1 MKRTLLLLALI
12 QGLLPAHAARG
23 DVITPDTKTIYTIDG
38 KTIAVSTNL
47 SDLLHITTSE
57 DYTGYRLMY
66 SNEALSLIIPEPTT
80 VTLSLLALASLATRR
95 RRK

>member
-1 MKRTLLLLALI
+1 
-12 QGLLPAHAARG
+12 
-23 DVITPDTKTIYTIDG
+23 
-38 KTIAVSTNL
+38 
-47 SDLLHITTSE
+47 
-57 DYTGYRLMY
+57 MY